1 MSTTIDTAFIN
12 TYKSNVIMLAQQKGS
27 RLKMCV
33 RNERQAAEADFYER
47 IGAVDAQDIVNRH
60 GDTPIM
66 NTPHTRRMVTL
77 QDAEYGDLID
87 KMDRVRMIIDPQ
99 GPYTVAAVNA
109 IGRKSD
115 DRIIAAALGNAYGG
129 KDGTTAVPLPSTQK
143 IACFDGTTTTGVGLN
158 VKTLVA
164 VDKKFGDKDVDES
177 IPRYFAYTSYQKQD
191 LLNQTE
197 VTSSDYASVKA
208 LVEGKVDSFMNFKF
222 IRTQRLVRSATDITY
237 TKTDGTVGAG
247 TGTIT
252 AAKSRRCFS
261 WAEDG
266 IVFAEGI
273 DPFVRIAERT
283 DKRFSVQVYVAHSV
297 GSTRLEEEKVVEVDC
312 SEN

>member
-1 MSTTIDTAFIN
+1 MSTTVDTAFVN
-12 TYKSNVIMLAQQKGS
+12 TYKSNVIMLSQQKGS

-47 IGAVDAQDIVNRH
+47 IGSVDAVDLVNRH
-60 GDTPIM
+60 GDTPVM

-77 QDAEYGDLID
+77 LDAEYGDLID
-87 KMDRVRMIIDPQ
+87 KMDRVRMLIDPQ

-109 IGRKSD
+109 IGRKTD
-115 DRIIAAALGNAYGG
+115 DRIITAALGSAYGG
-129 KDGTTAVPLPSTQK
+129 KDGTTAVPLPATQK
-143 IACFDGTTTTGVGLN
+143 LACFDGSTTTGVGLN

-164 VDKKFGDKDVDES
+164 VSKKFDDNDVDES
-177 IPRYFAYTSYQKQD
+177 IPKYFAYTSYQKQD

-197 VTSSDYASVKA
+197 VTSSDYAAVKA
-208 LVEGKVDSFMNFKF
+208 LVEGRIDTFMGFKF
-222 IRTQRLVRSATDITY
+222 IRTQRLVRSATNITY
-237 TKTDGTVGAG
+237 TVTNGTVAAG

-252 AAKSRRCFS
+252 ASKSRRCIA

-266 IVFAEGI
+266 LVLAEGI

-283 DKRFSVQVYVAHSV
+283 DKRFSMQVYVAHSV
-297 GSTRLEEEKVVEVDC
+297 GATRLEEEKVVEVDC